1 MIICRLKLDNGREGK
16 MYFTDLFEQ
25 GKRKEEKKRDEKK
38 RSGNRWTKIERES
51 EMKGNV

>member
-25 GKRKEEKKRDEKK
+25 GKRKEEKKRDEKN
-38 RSGNRWTKIERES
+38 RSGNR
-51 EMKGNV
+51 